1 MTLSLQTRLDD
12 VIDRALAEKR
22 IVGAVV
28 LVMRKGARAYERAAG
43 FADREAGRAM
53 ALDTVFRF
61 SSVTKPIV
69 AASALALAER
79 GVLPLEAPVSRFLP
93 DFRPK
98 LADGS
103 VPEITIGQL
112 ITHTSGLSYGFLQP
126 EGGPYLTAGVSDGMD
141 QPGLSMAEELK
152 RLGGV
157 DLFFPPGAAW
167 NYSLSL
173 DVLGAAMAAAMGKD
187 LQGVLDETVLGPLG
201 MSDTGFLAK
210 APARLAKPYLDAQP
224 EPRPMGDPDVSP
236 FVDLSGIRYSP
247 SRILTPGSFPS
258 GGAGMAGTAGDALK
272 LLEAIRAGGA
282 PILSKE
288 TAGAAL
294 KNQIGSLP
302 VTTHGP
308 GYGFGHIGAVL
319 LDPQAAGS
327 SLNANTVSWGGVY
340 GHAWMIDV
348 DHETTAVSLTNTA
361 IEGMAG
367 VFPGEINAA
376 VAASV
381 RGAA

>member
-1 MTLSLQTRLDD
+1 MTLSLQARLDD
-12 VIDRALAEKR
+12 VIDRALAEQR

-28 LVMRKGARAYERAAG
+28 LVSRKGEAAYGRAAG
-43 FADREAGRAM
+43 LADREAGRPM
-53 ALDTVFRF
+53 ALDTVFRL

-69 AASALALAER
+69 AAAALVLAER
-79 GVLPLEAPVSRFLP
+79 GVLPLDAPVSRFLP

-98 LADGS
+98 LADGG
-103 VPEITIGQL
+103 VPDIAIGQL

-126 EGGPYLTAGVSDGMD
+126 EGGAYLAASVSDGMD
-141 QPGLSMAEELK
+141 QPGLSMAEELT
-152 RLGGV
+152 RLAGV

-173 DVLGAAMAAAMGKD
+173 DVLGAAMAAAAGKD
-187 LQGVLDETVLGPLG
+187 LQAVLDETVLGPLG
-201 MSDTGFLAK
+201 MADTGFVAK
-210 APARLAKPYLDAQP
+210 DPARLAKPYLDAQP
-224 EPRPMGDPDVSP
+224 APRPMGDPDVSP
-236 FVDLSGIRYSP
+236 FAELSGIRYSP

-282 PILSKE
+282 PILSK
-288 TAGAAL
+288 AAAAAAL
-294 KNQIGSLP
+294 KNQIGALP

-327 SLNANTVSWGGVY
+327 PLNANAVSWGGVY

-348 DHETTAVSLTNTA
+348 DHETTVVSLTNTA
-361 IEGMAG
+361 IEGMSG
-367 VFPGEINAA
+367 VFPAELNAA
-376 VAASV
+376 VAAAV
-381 RGAA
+381 RA

>member
-1 MTLSLQTRLDD
+1 MTLSLQDRLDD

-28 LVMRKGARAYERAAG
+28 LVSHRGEPAYARAAG
-43 FADREAGRAM
+43 LADREAGRPM

-79 GVLPLEAPVSRFLP
+79 GSLPLDAPVSSFLP

-98 LADGS
+98 LPDGR
-103 VPEITIGQL
+103 VPDITVGHL
-112 ITHTSGLSYGFLQP
+112 LTHTSGLSYGFLQP
-126 EGGPYLTAGVSDGMD
+126 DGGPYLAAGVSDGMD
-141 QPGLSMAEELK
+141 QPDLSMDEELK
-152 RLGGV
+152 RLAGV

-167 NYSLSL
+167 NYSLGL
-173 DVLGAAMAAAMGKD
+173 DVLGAAMTKAAGKS
-187 LQGVLDETVLGPLG
+187 LQEVLDETVLQPLG
-201 MSDTGFLAK
+201 MGDTAFVAK
-210 APARLAKPYLDAQP
+210 DPGRLAKPYLDAQP
-224 EPRPMGDPDVSP
+224 EPRPMEDPDISP
-236 FVDLSGIRYSP
+236 FAELSGIRYAP
-247 SRILTPGSFPS
+247 SRTLRPASFPS

-272 LLEAIRAGGA
+272 LLETIRAGGA
-282 PILSKE
+282 PILTE
-288 TAGAAL
+288 ATAAAAL
-294 KNQIGSLP
+294 KNQIGELP

-308 GYGFGHIGAVL
+308 GWGFGHIGAVL

-327 SLNANTVSWGGVY
+327 SLNRNTVSWGGVY

-367 VFPGEINAA
+367 VFPTELNAA
-376 VAASV
+376 VAAAV
-381 RGAA
+381 RA